1 MGLGYIFVT
10 DKASW
15 IGGQEEKRGCL
26 NGVSNRM
33 DGRDIYHAG
42 KGGGKNSVYT
52 AKRWSRRLFDTGC
65 CMSGERSGLEI

>member
-1 MGLGYIFVT
+1 
-10 DKASW
+10 
-15 IGGQEEKRGCL
+15 
-26 NGVSNRM
+26 M

-65 CMSGERSGLEI
+65 CMSGERSGLEIQNWESSLNRTC